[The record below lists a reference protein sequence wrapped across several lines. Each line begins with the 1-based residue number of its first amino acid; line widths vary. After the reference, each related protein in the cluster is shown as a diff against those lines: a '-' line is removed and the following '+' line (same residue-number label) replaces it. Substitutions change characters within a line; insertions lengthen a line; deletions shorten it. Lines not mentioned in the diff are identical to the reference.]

1 MNRQYPLKTN
11 PWSPPTELRLP
22 SDTGEGVEDGKKSD
36 YKWHEVIRGWS

>member
-22 SDTGEGVEDGKKSD
+22 SDAGEGVEDGKKSD
-36 YKWHEVIRGWS
+36 YK